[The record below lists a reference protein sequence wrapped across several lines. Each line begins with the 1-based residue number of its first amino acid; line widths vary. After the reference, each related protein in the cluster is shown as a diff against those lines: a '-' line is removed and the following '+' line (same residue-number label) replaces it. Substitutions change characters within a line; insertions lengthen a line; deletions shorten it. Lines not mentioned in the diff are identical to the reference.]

1 MSCSKR
7 FAIPAT
13 EENRELIRYL
23 FHGLDAD
30 DLNYGENPLFT
41 FTINRSGYVGNRR
54 VRTPKNIHNWDD
66 DRCNNNEVHLLK
78 KITKI

>member
-30 DLNYGENPLFT
+30 NHPEDGKLLFT
-41 FTINRSGYVGNRR
+41 FTINRSGHVSNRK
-54 VRTPKNIHNWDD
+54 VRTLENLHRYDD
-66 DRCNNNEVHLLK
+66 DRCKTNEVHLLEVIS
-78 KITKI
+78 KI